1 MYWQGIISNTTL
13 LNVCAN
19 LNKGVCILCNASML
33 LCGLGWY
40 SFFIPL
46 CRGISQRGG
55 SRLAHDLFSCSQW
68 INNGCYIFKWVKKI
82 IHFCDAWNS
91 QGRWNSDVSSVQ
103 SFSHVQLFVTPWTA
117 ARQASLSI
125 TNSWSSLKTHVHWVG
140 DAMQPSHPLS
150 SPSPPAFNLP
160 SIRVFPNE
168 SVLCI
173 RWPKYWSFS
182 FSISP
187 SNDVS
192 VPK

>member
-68 INNGCYIFKWVKKI
+68 VNNGCYIFKWVKKI

-103 SFSHVQLFVTPWTA
+103 SFSHVRLFVTPWTA
-117 ARQASLSI
+117 AHQASLSI
-125 TNSWSSLKTHVHWVG
+125 TNSQSLFKLMSIELV
-140 DAMQPSHPLS
+140 MPSNYLILCHPPLLL
-150 SPSPPAFNLP
+150 PSIFP
-160 SIRVFPNE
+160 SIRVF
-168 SVLCI
+168 
-173 RWPKYWSFS
+173 WSFGKYMY
-182 FSISP
+182 IYCYR
-187 SNDVS
+187 
-192 VPK
+192 